1 MRKILDYNL
10 SDKAVEDKTAI
21 DAAIAEGKSKD
32 EVLEAYLSEDAFES
46 WYNDF
51 CSSLSAAAEQNEK

>member
-1 MRKILDYNL
+1 M

-21 DAAIAEGKSKD
+21 DAAIAEGTSRD
-32 EVLEAYLSEDAFES
+32 EVLESYLSDEAFEN

-51 CSSLSAAAEQNEK
+51 CSSLSAAAK